1 VRVLTT
7 TADSSIDP
15 GWRHHDIELAVR
27 TVRTQDNHSPTPAAS
42 PALAEL
48 AQTWLTAKRA
58 MESSEQA
65 NKGHSDRAR
74 NADLARWGQ
83 LLTSTSADHGP
94 ADAGA
99 RLDVESALAH
109 LSLSDLST
117 DRLVDAVITAKR
129 RWSEATVAR
138 MLSTLRGFT
147 RWLTRQGVL
156 TRDPCDSELL
166 RISRRTQRRPRAV
179 DADAVE
185 VMITAARDEP
195 TDRQRMFWPDRDVA
209 LLRFLAGSGARAE
222 EVCGATIAEI
232 DRRPERPIWRVGRS
246 KGGKQRDVPLPGA
259 TVAALDTWLD
269 ARKTHGGGPKL
280 TRSSLLFVRTDTSP
294 LTPRTLDRLLRAIA
308 LRAGVSL
315 PAGAAA
321 HAFRHHYGVTLA
333 LRGVPQAAI
342 SQLMGH
348 ADRAPPPSTP
358 PSPLRADRCP
368 GRRRPAIDNSR
379 T

>member
-1 VRVLTT
+1 M
-7 TADSSIDP
+7 
-15 GWRHHDIELAVR
+15 
-27 TVRTQDNHSPTPAAS
+27 NSPTPGAPPS
-42 PALAEL
+42 LAEL

-65 NKGHSDRAR
+65 TKGHSDRAR

-83 LLTSTSADHGP
+83 LLTSPSTSTSADHGP
-94 ADAGA
+94 VDAGA
-99 RLDVESALAH
+99 RLDVASALAH
-109 LSLSDLST
+109 LSLSELNT

-147 RWLTRQGVL
+147 RWLTRQGL
-156 TRDPCDSELL
+156 LARDPCDSELL
-166 RISRRTQRRPRAV
+166 RVSHRTQRRPRAV

-185 VMITAARDEP
+185 AMITAARAEP

-209 LLRFLAGSGARAE
+209 LAALPRGQRRPRRGSLRRHDHR
-222 EVCGATIAEI
+222 I

-269 ARKTHGGGPKL
+269 AQRTHGGGPKP

-294 LTPRTLDRLLRAIA
+294 LTPRTLDRLLRALA

-321 HAFRHHYGVTLA
+321 HAFRHHYDVTLA

-348 ADRAPPPSTP
+348 ADPRTT
-358 PSPLRADRCP
+358 
-368 GRRRPAIDNSR
+368 AIYTTVASSALIGVLDDAGLL
-379 T
+379 

>member
-1 VRVLTT
+1 V
-7 TADSSIDP
+7 
-15 GWRHHDIELAVR
+15 
-27 TVRTQDNHSPTPAAS
+27 HSPTPAAAAL
-42 PALAEL
+42 PLAEL

-65 NKGHSDRAR
+65 TKGHSDRAR

-83 LLTSTSADHGP
+83 LLTAADHGP
-94 ADAGA
+94 VDAGA
-99 RLDVESALAH
+99 RLDVASALAR
-109 LSLSDLST
+109 LSLSELST

-156 TRDPCDSELL
+156 SRDPCDSELL
-166 RISRRTQRRPRAV
+166 RVAHRRHRRPRAV

-185 VMITAARDEP
+185 AMITAARSEP

-232 DRRPERPIWRVGRS
+232 DRRAERPIWRVGRS
-246 KGGKQRDVPLPGA
+246 KGGKQRDVPLSSA
-259 TVAALDTWLD
+259 TVEALDAWLD
-269 ARKTHGGGPKL
+269 ARWTHGGGPKP

-294 LTPRTLDRLLRAIA
+294 LTPRTFDRLLRTIA
-308 LRAGVSL
+308 LRAGVGL

-321 HAFRHHYGVTLA
+321 HSFRHHYGVTLA

-348 ADRAPPPSTP
+348 ADPRTT
-358 PSPLRADRCP
+358 
-368 GRRRPAIDNSR
+368 AIYTTVASSALIGVLDDAGLL
-379 T
+379 

>member
-1 VRVLTT
+1 V
-7 TADSSIDP
+7 P
-15 GWRHHDIELAVR
+15 EPR
-27 TVRTQDNHSPTPAAS
+27 THHSPTPAAAAL
-42 PALAEL
+42 PLAEL

-65 NKGHSDRAR
+65 TKGHSDRAR
-74 NADLARWGQ
+74 HADLARWGQ
-83 LLTSTSADHGP
+83 LLTFADHGR
-94 ADAGA
+94 ADVEA
-99 RLDVESALAH
+99 RLDVASALAH
-109 LSLSDLST
+109 LSLSELST

-147 RWLTRQGVL
+147 RWLTRQGLL

-166 RISRRTQRRPRAV
+166 RVIRRTERRPRAV
-179 DADAVE
+179 DADDVE
-185 VMITAARDEP
+185 AMITAARAEP

-246 KGGKQRDVPLPGA
+246 KGGKQRDVPLPGS

-269 ARKTHGGGPKL
+269 ARRTHGGGPKP

-294 LTPRTLDRLLRAIA
+294 LTPRTLDRLLRSIA
-308 LRAGVSL
+308 LRAGVGL

-348 ADRAPPPSTP
+348 ADPRTT
-358 PSPLRADRCP
+358 
-368 GRRRPAIDNSR
+368 AIYTTVASSALIGVLDDAGLL
-379 T
+379 

>member
-1 VRVLTT
+1 V
-7 TADSSIDP
+7 
-15 GWRHHDIELAVR
+15 
-27 TVRTQDNHSPTPAAS
+27 HSPTPGAA
-42 PALAEL
+42 PPLAEL
-48 AQTWLTAKRA
+48 ARTWLTAKRA

-65 NKGHSDRAR
+65 TKGHSDRAR
-74 NADLARWGQ
+74 HADLARWGQ
-83 LLTSTSADHGP
+83 LLTSTSTSISTSADHGP
-94 ADAGA
+94 VDAGA
-99 RLDVESALAH
+99 RLDVASALAR

-166 RISRRTQRRPRAV
+166 RVSHRTQRRPRAV

-185 VMITAARDEP
+185 AMITAARSEP

-209 LLRFLAGSGARAE
+209 LLRFLSGSGARAE
-222 EVCGATIAEI
+222 EVCGATITEI

-246 KGGKQRDVPLPGA
+246 KGGKQRDVPLSGA
-259 TVAALDTWLD
+259 TVEALDAWLD
-269 ARKTHGGGPKL
+269 ARRTHGGGPKL

-294 LTPRTLDRLLRAIA
+294 LTSRTLDRLLRAIA
-308 LRAGVSL
+308 LRAGVGL

-321 HAFRHHYGVTLA
+321 HSFRHHYGVTLA

-348 ADRAPPPSTP
+348 ADPRTT
-358 PSPLRADRCP
+358 
-368 GRRRPAIDNSR
+368 AIYTTVASSALIGVLDDAGLL
-379 T
+379 

>member
-1 VRVLTT
+1 M
-7 TADSSIDP
+7 P
-15 GWRHHDIELAVR
+15 EPR
-27 TVRTQDNHSPTPAAS
+27 THHSPAPAAAAL
-42 PALAEL
+42 PLAEL
-48 AQTWLTAKRA
+48 ARTWLTAKRA

-65 NKGHSDRAR
+65 TKGHSDRAR
-74 NADLARWGQ
+74 HADLARWGQ
-83 LLTSTSADHGP
+83 LLTSADHGR
-94 ADAGA
+94 ADAEA
-99 RLDVESALAH
+99 RLDVASALAH
-109 LSLSDLST
+109 LSLSELST

-156 TRDPCDSELL
+156 ARDPCDSELL
-166 RISRRTQRRPRAV
+166 RVSHRTQRRPRAV

-185 VMITAARDEP
+185 AMITAARVEP

-259 TVAALDTWLD
+259 TVEALDTWLD
-269 ARKTHGGGPKL
+269 ARRTHGGGPKP

-294 LTPRTLDRLLRAIA
+294 LTPRTLDRLLRALA
-308 LRAGVSL
+308 LRAGVGL
-315 PAGAAA
+315 PVGAAA

-348 ADRAPPPSTP
+348 ADPRTT
-358 PSPLRADRCP
+358 
-368 GRRRPAIDNSR
+368 AIYTTVASSALIGVLDDAGLL
-379 T
+379 

>member
-1 VRVLTT
+1 VPE
-7 TADSSIDP
+7 A
-15 GWRHHDIELAVR
+15 R
-27 TVRTQDNHSPTPAAS
+27 THHSPTPAAAAL
-42 PALAEL
+42 PLAEL
-48 AQTWLTAKRA
+48 ARTWLTAKRA

-65 NKGHSDRAR
+65 TKGHSDRAR
-74 NADLARWGQ
+74 HADLARWGQ
-83 LLTSTSADHGP
+83 LLTSADHEP
-94 ADAGA
+94 VDAGA
-99 RLDVESALAH
+99 RLDVASALAH
-109 LSLSDLST
+109 LSLSELST

-156 TRDPCDSELL
+156 ARDPCDSELL
-166 RISRRTQRRPRAV
+166 RISHRTQRRPRAV

-185 VMITAARDEP
+185 VMITAARAEP

-222 EVCGATIAEI
+222 EVCGAAIAEI

-259 TVAALDTWLD
+259 TVEALDTWLD
-269 ARKTHGGGPKL
+269 ARRTHGGGPKP

-294 LTPRTLDRLLRAIA
+294 LTPRTLDRLLRSIA
-308 LRAGVSL
+308 LRAGVGL
-315 PAGAAA
+315 PVGAAA

-348 ADRAPPPSTP
+348 ADPRTT
-358 PSPLRADRCP
+358 
-368 GRRRPAIDNSR
+368 AIYTTVASSALIGVLDDAGLL
-379 T
+379 

>member
-1 VRVLTT
+1 V
-7 TADSSIDP
+7 P
-15 GWRHHDIELAVR
+15 EPR
-27 TVRTQDNHSPTPAAS
+27 THHSPTPAAAAL
-42 PALAEL
+42 PLAEL
-48 AQTWLTAKRA
+48 ARTWLTAKRA

-65 NKGHSDRAR
+65 TKGHSDRAR
-74 NADLARWGQ
+74 HADLARWGQ
-83 LLTSTSADHGP
+83 LLTSADHGR
-94 ADAGA
+94 ADAEA
-99 RLDVESALAH
+99 RLDVASALAH

-147 RWLTRQGVL
+147 RWLTRQGL
-156 TRDPCDSELL
+156 LARDPCDSELL
-166 RISRRTQRRPRAV
+166 RISHRTQRRPR
-179 DADAVE
+179 
-185 VMITAARDEP
+185 AARDEP

-259 TVAALDTWLD
+259 TVEALDTWLD
-269 ARKTHGGGPKL
+269 ARRTHGGGPKP

-294 LTPRTLDRLLRAIA
+294 LTPRTLDRLLRSIA
-308 LRAGVSL
+308 LRAGVGL

-348 ADRAPPPSTP
+348 ADPRTT
-358 PSPLRADRCP
+358 
-368 GRRRPAIDNSR
+368 AIYTTVASSALIGVLDDAGLL
-379 T
+379 